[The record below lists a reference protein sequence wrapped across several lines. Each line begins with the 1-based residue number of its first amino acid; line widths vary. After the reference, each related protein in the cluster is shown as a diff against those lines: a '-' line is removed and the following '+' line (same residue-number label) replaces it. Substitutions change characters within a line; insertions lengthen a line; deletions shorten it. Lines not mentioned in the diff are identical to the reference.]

1 MRIFQIEGSENS
13 PWVWLSEKSGIIEI
27 SGVSAFSDPFHF
39 YQCLARWIH
48 AFNLGEHKT
57 RMVNV
62 RFEYLDEASMNGMEY
77 ILQQL
82 YKLGKENAGLT
93 INWYY
98 TNGNSLVKRVGMQY
112 SNRSRIRF
120 NLVAA

>member
-13 PWVWLSEKSGIIEI
+13 PWVWLDEKSGVIEL
-27 SGVSAFSDPFHF
+27 SGISAFQNPSHF
-39 YQCLARWIH
+39 YHALARWIH
-48 AFNLGEHKT
+48 AFNLGDFKT
-57 RMVNV
+57 REVNIK
-62 RFEYLDEASMNGMEY
+62 FEYLDEASIKGMDL

-82 YKLGKENAGLT
+82 FRLGRENSNMV

-98 TNGNSLVKRVGMQY
+98 ARENDRMQRVGLMY
-112 SNRSRIRF
+112 SGLSRIPF

>member
-1 MRIFQIEGSENS
+1 MRNFQIEGSEIS
-13 PWVWLSEKSGIIEI
+13 PRVWLDEKSGTIEI
-27 SGVSAFSDPFHF
+27 SGVSAFQNPFQF
-39 YQCLARWIH
+39 YRSIARWIH

-62 RFEYLDEASMNGMEY
+62 KFEYLDEASMKAMEF

-82 YKLGKENAGLT
+82 NKLGKENNKL
-93 INWYY
+93 IVNWYY
-98 TNGNSLVKRVGMQY
+98 SNGNSLVQMIGMLY
-112 SNRSRIRF
+112 SGRSGIPF